1 MRFNSL
7 MLAGVAVGLLATPV
21 AAQTPAPAAPHTATA
36 AADPLDE
43 VICKRTEET
52 GSLVKKKKKT
62 CATRRQWDALAN
74 KSREAMDQ
82 GQMSGSTSGQ

>member
-7 MLAGVAVGLLATPV
+7 MLSGVAVGLLATPV
-21 AAQTPAPAAPHTATA
+21 AAQTPVPAAPQTATV
-36 AADPLDE
+36 DPLDE
-43 VICKRTEET
+43 VVCKRTEET